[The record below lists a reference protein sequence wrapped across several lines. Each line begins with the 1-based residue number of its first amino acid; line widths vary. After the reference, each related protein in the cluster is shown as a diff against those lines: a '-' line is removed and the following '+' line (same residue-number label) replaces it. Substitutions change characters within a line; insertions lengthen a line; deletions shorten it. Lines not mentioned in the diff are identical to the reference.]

1 MYLSLLNL
9 KSVNCTQVYQSTGI
23 WKWIELNLKHVSF
36 RWRICKNIK
45 DEASLIFLKY
55 IKAMQYTHIYSI
67 YI

>member
-55 IKAMQYTHIYSI
+55 IKAMQYTHIYWI